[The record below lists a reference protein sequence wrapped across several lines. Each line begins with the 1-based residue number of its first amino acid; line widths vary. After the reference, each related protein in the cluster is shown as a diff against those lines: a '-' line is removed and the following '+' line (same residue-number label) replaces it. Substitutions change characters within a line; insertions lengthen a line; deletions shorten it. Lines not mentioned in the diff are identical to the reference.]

1 MIHWKEILLWS
12 YLCGVLN
19 DFCVLIYFSRF
30 GEVLAIITVKKK
42 KDEVCIIHYLLF
54 QIPSAPGLLGA
65 LASAH

>member
-1 MIHWKEILLWS
+1 MIHWKEILFWS

-19 DFCVLIYFSRF
+19 DSCILIYFYRF

-42 KDEVCIIHYLLF
+42 SMYNPLPFVSD
-54 QIPSAPGLLGA
+54 PGA